1 MATAVERVDVCLAQ
15 WVPGTKFYSTDDGRH
30 FVVDADLADYSK
42 NAYKVT
48 RRPTVILYCTET
60 AGVTDLIADFEFE
73 PGVTH
78 EDAVRLAGFTLG
90 A

>member
-1 MATAVERVDVCLAQ
+1 MATATERTDVDLSA
-15 WVPGTKFYSTDDGRH
+15 WVPGTRLFSTDDGRH
-30 FVVDADLADYSK
+30 FVVDADLADYGSLR
-42 NAYKVT
+42 VV

-60 AGVTDLIADFEFE
+60 AGVTDLVADFEFD

-78 EDAVRLAGFTLG
+78 EDAVKLAGFTLS

>member
-1 MATAVERVDVCLAQ
+1 MATATERTDVDLGA
-15 WVPGTKFYSTDDGRH
+15 WIPGTKFYTTDDDRY
-30 FVVDADLADYSK
+30 FVVDADLTDYGK
-42 NAYKVT
+42 LRVV

-60 AGVTDLIADFEFE
+60 AGVTDLIPDFEFD
-73 PGVTH
+73 PGTTH